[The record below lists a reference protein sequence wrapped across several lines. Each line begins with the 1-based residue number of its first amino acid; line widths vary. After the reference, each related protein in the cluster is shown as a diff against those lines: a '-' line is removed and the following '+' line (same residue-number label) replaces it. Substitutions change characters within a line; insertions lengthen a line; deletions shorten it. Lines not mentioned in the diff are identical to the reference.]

1 MPKCCNYLFNI
12 RSTGCNHGNCVGL
25 ISRPLAFDFH
35 IRNTSPNSGYTTYW
49 TTYGHL
55 NYTFTDTVR
64 ERFFNSKLQHL
75 RKAATSGFDSLH
87 AMCETVQTAID
98 SQYPVIP
105 CVADVCQLQCLPQ
118 HKFSQELLP
127 DEFRLK
133 LIPLQTLGDGNCLYR
148 YVSYSF
154 TVASQ
159 WVCG

>member
-1 MPKCCNYLFNI
+1 
-12 RSTGCNHGNCVGL
+12 
-25 ISRPLAFDFH
+25 
-35 IRNTSPNSGYTTYW
+35 
-49 TTYGHL
+49 
-55 NYTFTDTVR
+55 
-64 ERFFNSKLQHL
+64 
-75 RKAATSGFDSLH
+75 
-87 AMCETVQTAID
+87 MCETVQTAID

-105 CVADVCQLQCLPQ
+105 YVADVRQLQCLSQ
-118 HKFSQELLP
+118 HQFSQELLP